1 MKTVSDIRPI
11 KEGQESALLKG
22 SGVTGVDIGYKFVDG
37 KKTDELSIRVYVE
50 EKKAPSAV
58 AKKDLIP
65 KTIKGVKTDVIQR
78 KFVLHPRLM
87 RVADMKIKE
96 DTGLYDPLRGGMSI
110 GPCRSV
116 YLNAAEAAC
125 HGAPGPGYYRF
136 VGTLGCIVLDNDTN
150 AEMLL
155 SNFHV
160 MCVDDGWQVGDLM
173 CQPSRVDGG
182 SCPTDVV
189 GSLQR
194 AALTN
199 QVDAAIASHT
209 ARSHQCSILDIGD
222 VTGTA
227 AATVGMA
234 VPKRG
239 RTTMLTYGNVDTIDL
254 SVNIN
259 YCNGLGLRTLVH
271 QIGIEPDPAQNASF
285 GEGGDSG
292 SVVVDASGKVVG
304 LYFAGDD
311 AGYGVANPIDNVL
324 AELNVHVCVS
334 KPWDIKKLEKDF
346 DIKKQEHEIKKQ
358 EQDIKKQE
366 KEHDIKKQEQ
376 DIKKQE
382 KEHEIKKQ
390 EQDIK
395 KQEKEHEIK
404 KQEQDIKK
412 QEKEHEI
419 KKQEQ
424 DIKKQEKEH
433 EIKKQEQDIKKQ
445 EKEHEIKKQEQ
456 DIKKQEKEHEIHK
469 GVGEPITPGPVA
481 EQPPTPGA
489 GQTPSFNLEERLARL
504 EAALAQLTHFI
515 QPESRPNIDKA
526 ALQNESD
533 VGRR

>member
-1 MKTVSDIRPI
+1 
-11 KEGQESALLKG
+11 
-22 SGVTGVDIGYKFVDG
+22 
-37 KKTDELSIRVYVE
+37 
-50 EKKAPSAV
+50 
-58 AKKDLIP
+58 
-65 KTIKGVKTDVIQR
+65 
-78 KFVLHPRLM
+78 
-87 RVADMKIKE
+87 
-96 DTGLYDPLRGGMSI
+96 
-110 GPCRSV
+110 
-116 YLNAAEAAC
+116 
-125 HGAPGPGYYRF
+125 
-136 VGTLGCIVLDNDTN
+136 
-150 AEMLL
+150 
-155 SNFHV
+155 
-160 MCVDDGWQVGDLM
+160 
-173 CQPSRVDGG
+173 
-182 SCPTDVV
+182 
-189 GSLQR
+189 
-194 AALTN
+194 
-199 QVDAAIASHT
+199 
-209 ARSHQCSILDIGD
+209 
-222 VTGTA
+222 
-227 AATVGMA
+227 
-234 VPKRG
+234 
-239 RTTMLTYGNVDTIDL
+239 MLTYGNVDTIDL

-515 QPESRPNIDKA
+515 QPESRPNIDRPPSRTSPTLA
-526 ALQNESD
+526 GVMPGPFPDAVLS
-533 VGRR
+533 RHP